1 MKNERDLQDNPK
13 DLDKLAPEETSIDLP
28 EVKDIP
34 GQEHIHVEQPAGEL
48 ADTTASSADEEGEG
62 LLDDLNEDDPEG
74 EDNVSN
80 GERKLLDD
88 AANVDPDDE
97 EELRLHEARP
107 DSTDEDGDPLNEDE
121 SLDVPGSEDDDDAE
135 EIGSEDEENNEF
147 STDKNSD

>member
-1 MKNERDLQDNPK
+1 MKNERDLQDNPR
-13 DLDKLAPEETSIDLP
+13 DLDKLATEETSIDLP

-34 GQEHIHVEQPAGEL
+34 GQEHIHVEQAAGEM

-80 GERKLLDD
+80 EERKLLDD
-88 AANVDPDDE
+88 AANVDPDDD
-97 EELRLHEARP
+97 EELRLREARP

-121 SLDVPGSEDDDDAE
+121 SLDVPGSEDDDEAE